1 MAKMSPKNPNPLP
14 VTTAL
19 PEEISQRMRE
29 LTRRERLYF
38 MCMWPKSGVLY
49 ITSKPGIAKSAIARS
64 IADKMNFQYMD
75 LRLSMSDET
84 DFKFPYLKEVD
95 IDGVSRKCHGY
106 STPEWALKANSQPTI
121 IHFEELNRAPQFVRN
136 AALQILLEREIGDFK
151 FNSNVL
157 MMASGNLGDE
167 DGTDVEEFD
176 NALNNRLIH
185 MSHSLSANDWQTDF
199 ASKWVHPLIISYLKA
214 YPDKLYQNPTEN
226 TKAYATPRSWTFLSD
241 FIVQNFGKESSVN
254 MFIDYLREVSHSYVG
269 NGAQRFLQYCEE
281 MMSVSIRDVLN
292 RYDEVSEILDKYNR
306 DKNSELVQSL
316 KEPEFAV
323 GNLSDKQL
331 TNLTKFLKR
340 LGDDEL
346 TAYLLWIL
354 DDPTDQISNP
364 KVKKFL
370 SAFKDV
376 LLNIQRI
383 NKPPTTTE
391 SKVKM

>member
-1 MAKMSPKNPNPLP
+1 
-14 VTTAL
+14 
-19 PEEISQRMRE
+19 
-29 LTRRERLYF
+29 
-38 MCMWPKSGVLY
+38 
-49 ITSKPGIAKSAIARS
+49 
-64 IADKMNFQYMD
+64 
-75 LRLSMSDET
+75 
-84 DFKFPYLKEVD
+84 
-95 IDGVSRKCHGY
+95 
-106 STPEWALKANSQPTI
+106 
-121 IHFEELNRAPQFVRN
+121 
-136 AALQILLEREIGDFK
+136 
-151 FNSNVL
+151 
-157 MMASGNLGDE
+157 
-167 DGTDVEEFD
+167 
-176 NALNNRLIH
+176 